1 MKRLVFGL
9 LFSLLCAA
17 PLSANPAVPSEVQQ
31 SFTQLYPTIE
41 TPFWEPRYDGLVAIF
56 RDDEGWKK
64 AFFKMDGEWI
74 ETRVRLKQHQLPAP
88 IRSYIEANCAEAMV
102 TFCGKVYTASS
113 HWYRIEAEWPDRI
126 YLANLDEQGQLLSK
140 DSVKLSKQ
148 LETAPK
154 IVGQREAP

>member
-1 MKRLVFGL
+1 MKNLVFGL
-9 LFSLLCAA
+9 LLSLLCAA
-17 PLSANPAVPSEVQQ
+17 PLSANPTVPNEVQQ
-31 SFTQLYPTIE
+31 AFTQLYPNVE

-56 RDDEGWKK
+56 RDEEGWKK

-88 IRSYIEANCAEAMV
+88 IRSYIEANCAEAAV
-102 TFCGKVYTASS
+102 TFCGKAYTASS

-126 YLANLDEQGQLLSK
+126 YMTNLDEQGQMLSK

-148 LETAPK
+148 LEAAPK